1 MGVFEMSKLFSDF
14 QMSCWTVFKCPVD
27 KILECTL
34 LHQKDILENLLEDSF
49 SKVFGG
55 KYFPGNHLKNS
66 LRDFLENNFKS
77 FLRDFFWKTI
87 LNLPWGNF
95 FKTTPNLLWGIFLA
109 NNLKSSLR
117 DFFGKQPQIFLEGLF
132 WKRTWYRPWGR
143 GRRTF
148 WPLISGIGSGLL
160 VLLKINW
167 LQSHFRNSLWFVGSP
182 EKVVT
187 TVLNIVV
194 A

>member
-1 MGVFEMSKLFSDF
+1 MSKLFSDF

-34 LHQKDILENLLEDSF
+34 FHQKDILQNLLEDSF

-66 LRDFLENNFKS
+66 LR
-77 FLRDFFWKTI
+77 I
-87 LNLPWGNF
+87 LPWGS
-95 FKTTPNLLWGIFLA
+95 FLE

-117 DFFGKQPQIFLEGLF
+117 EFFGKPPQISPEWLF
-132 WKRTWYRPWGR
+132 WKTSSNLPWGTFMEKDLISSLMENNIKSSLMDFFWFIRTWYLPWGR

-167 LQSHFRNSLWFVGSP
+167 LQSW
-182 EKVVT
+182 
-187 TVLNIVV
+187 I
-194 A
+194 